1 MKRETG
7 AAQSGLASAEDRAL
21 RGRNL
26 SAAGSLLNGQSG
38 CRRVARLA
46 LAGRSFKAINPPFCS
61 LARHEKL
68 QLAHRVAA
76 PLIRH
81 LFAQA
86 RAGLLSPEAVALELG
101 LSVSRVYQL
110 RTDYL
115 RACAQGRAD
124 TWSPGLS
131 GGDHQP
137 DWSDE
142 VTALITKLLSSQP
155 PSSYS
160 AVASELHRRRQFKT
174 DRASVRRWALEHQL
188 NPDTRYKA
196 TPQPVKRWQARD
208 YGALWQYDASP
219 HAWRPGGPDKQALL
233 DILDDATRLNTGARL
248 YPSETLLAHFDFLS
262 RVFQAHGLPLAL
274 YVDYHSFFY
283 THNPDAFTQLGTAL
297 HFYGVQLLY
306 APTPQAKGKIER
318 RHDYW
323 QKRLVPLLA
332 ADQIMELVGA
342 NHLLDQLVP
351 HANQHEIHR
360 ELGQTP
366 LQAQQQAHAEKRSV
380 LRPYPHCPWWPY
392 VWSQQTRVRVADDG
406 TVPVGSQRQFLDAPP
421 RTPVIR
427 CLRPDGDI
435 YFLRAAPEKTAKPL
449 VLLHC
454 PVF

>member
-1 MKRETG
+1 
-7 AAQSGLASAEDRAL
+7 
-21 RGRNL
+21 
-26 SAAGSLLNGQSG
+26 
-38 CRRVARLA
+38 VARLA
-46 LAGRSFKAINPPFCS
+46 LAGISCKALNPS
-61 LARHEKL
+61 SGYLACHEKL
-68 QLAHRVAA
+68 QLAHRVTA

-86 RAGLLSPEAVALELG
+86 RSGLLSPEAVALELG
-101 LSVSRVYQL
+101 ISVGRFYQL

-115 RACAQGRAD
+115 LACAQGHAE
-124 TWSPGLS
+124 TWSPGVS
-131 GGDHQP
+131 GGDHHP
-137 DWSDE
+137 DWTAE
-142 VTALITKLLSSQP
+142 VTDLIIKLLSSKP

-160 AVASELHRRRQFKT
+160 AAASEVHRRLNFKT
-174 DRASVRRWALEHQL
+174 DRASIRRWAIEHQL
-188 NPDTRYKA
+188 APDTRSKA
-196 TPQPVKRWQARD
+196 TPKPVKRWQARD
-208 YGALWQYDASP
+208 YGALWQYDATP
-219 HAWRPGGPDKQALL
+219 HAWLPGCSDKQVLL
-233 DILDDATRLNTGARL
+233 EILDDATRLNTGARL
-248 YPSETLLAHFDFLS
+248 YPGETLLAHFDFLS

-283 THNPDAFTQLGTAL
+283 THNPDAFTQLGAAL

-332 ADQIMELVGA
+332 ADHIVELVGA
-342 NHLLDQLVP
+342 NQLLDQLVP

-366 LQAQQQAHAEKRSV
+366 HAAHQQALAEKRSV

-392 VWSQQTRVRVADDG
+392 VWSQRTRVRVGDDG
-406 TVPVGSQRQFLDAPP
+406 KVPVGSQRQPIDAPP
-421 RTPVIR
+421 RTTVIR
-427 CLRPDGDI
+427 CLCPDGDI
-435 YFLRAAPEKTAKPL
+435 YYLRHAPDKNAKPI

>member
-1 MKRETG
+1 LG
-7 AAQSGLASAEDRAL
+7 ISG
-21 RGRNL
+21 
-26 SAAGSLLNGQSG
+26 
-38 CRRVARLA
+38 
-46 LAGRSFKAINPPFCS
+46 
-61 LARHEKL
+61 
-68 QLAHRVAA
+68 
-76 PLIRH
+76 
-81 LFAQA
+81 
-86 RAGLLSPEAVALELG
+86 
-101 LSVSRVYQL
+101 SRFYQL

-115 RACAQGRAD
+115 RACAQGHAQ

-131 GGDHQP
+131 GGDHHP
-137 DWSDE
+137 EWTAE
-142 VTALITKLLSSQP
+142 VTALLTKLLSSKP

-160 AVASELHRRRQFKT
+160 AAASELLRRLHFKT

-188 NPDTRYKA
+188 APDTRFK
-196 TPQPVKRWQARD
+196 PIPKPVKRWQARD

-219 HAWRPGGPDKQALL
+219 HAWLPGCSDKQVLL

-248 YPSETLLAHFDFLS
+248 YQNETLLAHFDFLS
-262 RVFQAHGLPLAL
+262 RVFQAHGLPLVL

-283 THNPDAFTQLGTAL
+283 THNPDAFTQLGAAL
-297 HFYGVQLLY
+297 HFYGIHLLY

-332 ADQIMELVGA
+332 ADQIIELTGA

-366 LQAQQQAHAEKRSV
+366 QAAQQQALAENRSA
-380 LRPYPHCPWWPY
+380 LRPAPQCPWWPY
-392 VWSQQTRVRVADDG
+392 VWSQQTRVRVGDDG
-406 TVPVGSQRQFLDAPP
+406 KVPVGSQRHPIDAPP
-421 RTPVIR
+421 RSTVVR

-435 YFLRAAPEKTAKPL
+435 YYLRHAPDKNAKPI
-449 VLLHC
+449 VLLHV

>member
-1 MKRETG
+1 
-7 AAQSGLASAEDRAL
+7 
-21 RGRNL
+21 
-26 SAAGSLLNGQSG
+26 
-38 CRRVARLA
+38 VARLA
-46 LAGRSFKAINPPFCS
+46 LAGISFKAINPPFCY
-61 LARHEKL
+61 LARDEKL
-68 QLAHRVAA
+68 QLAHRVTA

-86 RAGLLSPEAVALELG
+86 RSGLLSPEAVALELG
-101 LSVSRVYQL
+101 ISVGRFYQL

-115 RACAQGRAD
+115 LACAQGHAE
-124 TWSPGLS
+124 TWSPGVS
-131 GGDHQP
+131 GGDHHP
-137 DWSDE
+137 DWTAE
-142 VTALITKLLSSQP
+142 VTDLITKLLSSKP

-160 AVASELHRRRQFKT
+160 AAASEVHRRLNLKT
-174 DRASVRRWALEHQL
+174 DRASIRRWAIEHQL
-188 NPDTRYKA
+188 APDTRYKS
-196 TPQPVKRWQARD
+196 TPKPVKRWQARD
-208 YGALWQYDASP
+208 YGALWQYDATP
-219 HAWRPGGPDKQALL
+219 HAWLPGCSDKQVLL
-233 DILDDATRLNTGARL
+233 EILDDATRLNPGARL
-248 YPSETLLAHFDFLS
+248 YPGETLLAHFDFLS

-283 THNPDAFTQLGTAL
+283 THNPDAFTQLGQAL
-297 HFYGVQLLY
+297 RFYGVHLRY

-332 ADQIMELVGA
+332 ADRIVELVGA

-366 LQAQQQAHAEKRSV
+366 QAAQQQALAEKRSV
-380 LRPYPHCPWWPY
+380 LRPAPACPWWPY
-392 VWSQQTRVRVADDG
+392 VWSQQTRVRVGDDG
-406 TVPVGSQRQFLDAPP
+406 KVPVGAQRHAIAAPP
-421 RTPVIR
+421 RSTVIR

-435 YFLRAAPEKTAKPL
+435 YYLRYAPDPKAKPI